1 MHSLFVCNCIYRDYY
16 HYVLLSLQCLMLYGR
31 IMLYC
36 AYLKTVP
43 FFCSQSHY
51 LQSTLLFVTLP
62 LRFNL
67 DDALVWKE
75 LRPSLLLSLLL
86 LWPAAHSEI
95 TGLKL
100 LSDISPVCSA
110 GTCSFPAPIPK
121 LFEYSTAAH
130 YPPLLRN
137 SIRNKHSLTASELT
151 HAST

>member
-62 LRFNL
+62 LRFQFG
-67 DDALVWKE
+67 WCF
-75 LRPSLLLSLLL
+75 
-86 LWPAAHSEI
+86 
-95 TGLKL
+95 GLKRASPFPIAL
-100 LSDISPVCSA
+100 LITLVTCCPQRNHRAEASFRYFSCLLCGHLLFSSSYSKTVWILYCCTLSP
-110 GTCSFPAPIPK
+110 TTQEFHTK
-121 LFEYSTAAH
+121 
-130 YPPLLRN
+130 
-137 SIRNKHSLTASELT
+137 
-151 HAST
+151 